1 MRGIM
6 DDTKMNSFEKQ
17 SLLSKTK
24 QECNFNLILLRTTST
39 YNFSN
44 LKFTSLTDTSQREVI
59 FK

>member
-1 MRGIM
+1 M